1 MLISTN
7 CLFYDAKVSNN
18 FYAFRLQFDV
28 RGILVLQFQA
38 INFKH
43 FPFNADFNLYQN
55 KVYRLIYSLFH
66 DSILSY

>member
-28 RGILVLQFQA
+28 RGLLVLQFQA
-38 INFKH
+38 IKFKH
-43 FPFNADFNLYQN
+43 FPYDADSYLYQN
-55 KVYRLIYSLFH
+55 IVLRLTMKI
-66 DSILSY
+66 